1 MKSSIIMMYC
11 REHLEGKFY
20 FLCTKIK
27 DPIMRLINQI
37 VFHSLNWMLHDSCV
51 FVEDTVL
58 RTYIFQ
64 LEEKNIN
71 MM

>member
-11 REHLEGKFY
+11 REQLEGKFH

-37 VFHSLNWMLHDSCV
+37 VSHSLNWMLHDRCV
-51 FVEDTVL
+51 LVEDTAVN
-58 RTYIFQ
+58 TFIFQ
-64 LEEKNIN
+64 KEE
-71 MM
+71 